1 MLVNNILM
9 LQVTYTLYKLVTAKR
24 KAYISA
30 QHSFVMETESQIL
43 LTNIPKCNDAKCLTV

>member
-1 MLVNNILM
+1 M